1 MPHQERVPRSNM
13 CDVRTYTFVNTRA
26 RALARFLSLRHDS
39 GQPSAVAQA
48 DGSAA
53 ELGGSRH

>member
-1 MPHQERVPRSNM
+1 M
-13 CDVRTYTFVNTRA
+13 CDVRTCTFVNTRA